1 MGQSGIG
8 GVLPPVPLP
17 GDFYVLEYDKDTE
30 WFKLYTDDENQ
41 SSYDLGEL
49 IVARRY
55 LLLTGGPDA
64 DLAMDHAMAF
74 GVVQVIPSQRR
85 VISLHNRIVRQDL
98 FAKANQDACH
108 SLPRL

>member
-8 GVLPPVPLP
+8 GVLPPVPMP
-17 GDFYVLEYDKDTE
+17 GEFYVLEYDKTTE

-49 IVARRY
+49 PAARRY
-55 LLLTGGPDA
+55 LTLFGGSVA
-64 DLAMDHAMAF
+64 DLAMDHAMQF

-85 VISLHNRIVRQDL
+85 VISLHNRVVHVDL

-108 SLPRL
+108 SLPPL